1 MPLIS
6 LTCYLWMEQQ
16 RKSQSHL
23 QTMIM
28 PGMGS
33 NVSSCVVFFSYY
45 GSMMFMD
52 CNATFFCCYSWDIQK
67 FSAAQPVPSSEQ
79 KDSAKLAES
88 KPQSTSGIEDLFK
101 DSPAVSVSSA
111 PAVSQANA
119 KNDIMSLFEKV
130 STALLLQHLSRR
142 IGLPTKERAHPWCI

>member
-1 MPLIS
+1 
-6 LTCYLWMEQQ
+6 
-16 RKSQSHL
+16 
-23 QTMIM
+23 M

-33 NVSSCVVFFSYY
+33 SVSSCVVFFSYY

-52 CNATFFCCYSWDIQK
+52 CNATFFFFCCSWDIQK
-67 FSAAQPVPSSEQ
+67 FSAAQPVPSSEK
-79 KDSAKLAES
+79 KDSAKPAES
-88 KPQSTSGIEDLFK
+88 KPQPTSGIEDLFK

-130 STALLLQHLSRR
+130 STALLLQHCSRR
-142 IGLPTKERAHPWCI
+142 MALPTKERAHPWCI